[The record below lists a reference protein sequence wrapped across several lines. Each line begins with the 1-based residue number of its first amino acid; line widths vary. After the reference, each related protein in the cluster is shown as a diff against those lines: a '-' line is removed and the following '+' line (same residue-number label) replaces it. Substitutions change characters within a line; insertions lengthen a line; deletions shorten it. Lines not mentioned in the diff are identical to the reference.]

1 MSFVCENCGYESSK
15 WLGRCPM
22 CGSWNSF
29 KEMGRVIE
37 KEKSKGILVNLAEI
51 KENKEKRLKTEIE
64 EFDRVLGDGLVKGSL
79 ILIGGE
85 PGIGKSTL
93 SLQVSLALITQGFKV
108 LYVSSEENP
117 SQIKMRYN
125 RLSSVWKINYED
137 FYFLFSSDLEEI
149 LLQINNLNPDVV
161 IIDSIQTI
169 EDKTIPQVAGSVTQV
184 REVTLK
190 LLNLAK
196 EKDLPMIIISH
207 VTKQGLIAG
216 PKVLEHMVDVVL
228 YFEGDINTDYRILRC
243 EKNRFGP
250 AKEIGIFEMHEFGLK
265 EVKNPHLLFLPHLKE
280 ELFGLT
286 FVPLSEGR
294 RIIVTEIQCLATP
307 TYFPYPQRVVQ
318 GFDIRRFSI
327 LLSVLDIQANIN
339 TGRYDIYLN
348 IAGSLYIKENA
359 GDLGIICAVASAIKK
374 ISIKKLTC
382 FLGEVGLLGEIRP
395 ISLIRERVKEA
406 KKLGFNRIILPKEN
420 APIYLEQDNVEI
432 IPVSSLKEV
441 FEILNFDQG
450 R

>member
-1 MSFVCENCGYESSK
+1 MNFVCENCGYESSK

-22 CGSWNSF
+22 CGNWNTF
-29 KEMGRVIE
+29 REIKGTVKKEE
-37 KEKSKGILVNLAEI
+37 KKGQLVNLAEI
-51 KENKEKRLKTEIE
+51 KEREEERIKTEIE
-64 EFDRVLGDGLVKGSL
+64 EFDRVLGGGLVKGSL

-93 SLQVSLALITQGFKV
+93 SLQISLALLNKGFKV

-117 SQIKMRYN
+117 FQIKMRYS
-125 RLSSVWKINYED
+125 RLSSLKTNYEK
-137 FYFLFSSDLEEI
+137 FYLLFSPDLEEI
-149 LLQINNLNPDVV
+149 VLQIEELNPQIV

-169 EDKTIPQVAGSVTQV
+169 EDKKIPSVAGSINQV
-184 REVTLK
+184 REATLT

-196 EKDLPMIIISH
+196 RKGLPIIIISH

-250 AKEIGIFEMHEFGLK
+250 ANEVGIFEMQESGLQ
-265 EVKNPHLLFLPHLKE
+265 EVKNPNFLFLPHLKE
-280 ELFGLT
+280 EVFGLA

-307 TYFPYPQRVVQ
+307 TYFSYPQRVVQ
-318 GFDIRRFSI
+318 GFDIRRLSI
-327 LLSVLDIQANIN
+327 LLSVLDIQADIN

-348 IAGSLYIKENA
+348 IAGSLQIKETA
-359 GDLGIICAVASAIKK
+359 SDLGIICAVASAIRK
-374 ISIKKLTC
+374 SPIKRLTC
-382 FLGEVGLLGEIRP
+382 LLGEVGLLGEIRP
-395 ISLIRERVKEA
+395 VSFVRERVKEVQ
-406 KKLGFNRIILPKEN
+406 KLGFNRIIVPKEN
-420 APIYLEQDNVEI
+420 LPISPLTNGLEI
-432 IPVSSLKEV
+432 IPVNSLREV
-441 FEILNFDQG
+441 FEILNLK
-450 R
+450 

>member
-1 MSFVCENCGYESSK
+1 MNFVCENCGYESSK
-15 WLGRCPM
+15 WLGKCPM
-22 CGSWNSF
+22 CGSWNTF
-29 KEMGRVIE
+29 KELKGMVE
-37 KEKSKGILVNLAEI
+37 KEEKKGILVNLVEI
-51 KENKEKRLKTEIE
+51 KEQKEERLKTEIE
-64 EFDRVLGDGLVKGSL
+64 EFDRVLGGGLVKGSL
-79 ILIGGE
+79 VLIGGE

-93 SLQVSLALITQGFKV
+93 SLQVSLALVNKGFKV

-117 SQIKMRYN
+117 FQIKIRYN
-125 RLSSVWKINYED
+125 RLSSFWKVNCEK
-137 FYFLFSSDLEEI
+137 FYLLFSSDLEEI
-149 LLQINNLNPDVV
+149 LSQINTLKPNIVV
-161 IIDSIQTI
+161 VDSIQTI
-169 EDKTIPQVAGSVTQV
+169 EDKTIPTVAGSVSQV
-184 REVTLK
+184 RETTLK

-196 EKDLPMIIISH
+196 GEDLPIIIISH

-250 AKEIGIFEMHEFGLK
+250 ANEIGIFEMQEFGLQ
-265 EVKNPHLLFLPHLKE
+265 EVKNPSFLFLPHLKE
-280 ELFGLT
+280 EMFGLA

-307 TYFPYPQRVVQ
+307 TYFPYPQRIVQ
-318 GFDIRRFSI
+318 GFDIRRLSI

-359 GDLGIICAVASAIKK
+359 GDLGIICAITSAVKK
-374 ISIKKLTC
+374 TSIKKLTC

-395 ISLIRERVKEA
+395 VSLIRERVKEA
-406 KKLGFNRIILPKEN
+406 QRLGFSRIFLPKEN
-420 APIYLEQDNVEI
+420 IPISLENKLEI

>member
-1 MSFVCENCGYESSK
+1 MNFVCENCGYESSK
-15 WLGRCPM
+15 WLGRCPV
-22 CGSWNSF
+22 CGSWNALREMRESVK
-29 KEMGRVIE
+29 KEER
-37 KEKSKGILVNLAEI
+37 KGLLVNLAEI
-51 KENKEKRLKTEIE
+51 KEEKEERLKTDIE
-64 EFDRVLGDGLVKGSL
+64 EFDRVLGGGLVKGSL
-79 ILIGGE
+79 VLIGGE

-93 SLQVSLALITQGFKV
+93 SLQISLMLINKGFKV

-117 SQIKMRYN
+117 SQIKIRYN
-125 RLSSVWKINYED
+125 RLSLCLKVNYEK
-137 FYFLFSSDLEEI
+137 FYLLFSSDLEEI
-149 LLQINNLNPDVV
+149 VSQIERIKPDVV
-161 IIDSIQTI
+161 IVDSIQTI
-169 EDKTIPQVAGSVTQV
+169 EDKRIPSVAGSVTQV
-184 REVTLK
+184 REVTLT

-196 EKDLPMIIISH
+196 EKSFPIIIISH

-250 AKEIGIFEMHEFGLK
+250 ANEIGIFEMQEFGLQ
-265 EVKNPHLLFLPHLKE
+265 EVKNPNFLFLPHLRE
-280 ELFGLT
+280 EVFGLT

-318 GFDIRRFSI
+318 GFDIRRLSI

-339 TGRYDIYLN
+339 IGRYDIYLN
-348 IAGSLYIKENA
+348 VAGSLYIKENA
-359 GDLGIICAVASAIKK
+359 CDLGIVCAITSAIKK
-374 ISIKKLTC
+374 TPIKKLTC

-395 ISLIRERVKEA
+395 VSLVRERVKEA
-406 KKLGFNRIILPKEN
+406 QKLGFNRIILPKEN
-420 APIYLEQDNVEI
+420 IPIFFEEGLEV

-441 FEILNFDQG
+441 FEILDFDKG

>member
-1 MSFVCENCGYESSK
+1 MNFVCENCGYESSK

-22 CGSWNSF
+22 CGNWNTF
-29 KEMGRVIE
+29 REIKGTVKKEE
-37 KEKSKGILVNLAEI
+37 KKGQLVNLAEI
-51 KENKEKRLKTEIE
+51 KEREEERIKTEIE
-64 EFDRVLGDGLVKGSL
+64 EFDRVLGGGLVKGSL

-93 SLQVSLALITQGFKV
+93 SLQISLALLNKGFKV

-117 SQIKMRYN
+117 FQIKMRYS
-125 RLSSVWKINYED
+125 RLSSLKTNYEK
-137 FYFLFSSDLEEI
+137 FYLLFSSDLEEI
-149 LLQINNLNPDVV
+149 VLQIEELNPQIV

-169 EDKTIPQVAGSVTQV
+169 EDKKIPSVAGSINQV
-184 REVTLK
+184 REATLT

-196 EKDLPMIIISH
+196 RKGLPIIIISH

-250 AKEIGIFEMHEFGLK
+250 ANEVGIFEMQESGLQ
-265 EVKNPHLLFLPHLKE
+265 EVKNPNFLFLPHLKE
-280 ELFGLT
+280 EVFGLA

-307 TYFPYPQRVVQ
+307 TYFSYPQRVVQ
-318 GFDIRRFSI
+318 GFDIRRLSI
-327 LLSVLDIQANIN
+327 LLSVLDIQADIN

-348 IAGSLYIKENA
+348 IAGSLQIKETA
-359 GDLGIICAVASAIKK
+359 SDLGIICAVASAIRK
-374 ISIKKLTC
+374 SPIKRLTC
-382 FLGEVGLLGEIRP
+382 LLGEVGLLGEIRP
-395 ISLIRERVKEA
+395 VSFVRERVKEVQ
-406 KKLGFNRIILPKEN
+406 KLGFNRIIVPKEN
-420 APIYLEQDNVEI
+420 LPISPLTNGLEI
-432 IPVSSLKEV
+432 IPVNSLREV
-441 FEILNFDQG
+441 FEILNLK
-450 R
+450 